1 VALHSSYVCEQ
12 VGHGRVDLRTVQEL
26 LGHKTIQVT
35 GRYAHLAPHHC
46 LAAVQK
52 LCDTEPVQNRA
63 SDSRTDTAA
72 SATREI
78 NPVCQ
83 SQAPRF
89 VIVA

>member
-1 VALHSSYVCEQ
+1 MP
-12 VGHGRVDLRTVQEL
+12 
-26 LGHKTIQVT
+26 
-35 GRYAHLAPHHC
+35 HLAPHHC

-63 SDSRTDTAA
+63 SDTRTDTAA

-78 NPVCQ
+78 GPVSQ
-83 SQAPRF
+83 SQASRF